1 MYYVILTT
9 VTVGNAW
16 QPVLRISASIHF
28 PSNIRGLFGWSVVG
42 ICIAVGLS
50 ATRGAHQKHFTE
62 HFFTEPRGL
71 VRSRYVSVTNG
82 ELKKTKTVSGTGR
95 SLNKILMSRAIAVH
109 VRYNSSIV
117 RFIAAFCKTI

>member
-82 ELKKTKTVSGTGR
+82 ELKKTSTAR
-95 SLNKILMSRAIAVH
+95 
-109 VRYNSSIV
+109 
-117 RFIAAFCKTI
+117 